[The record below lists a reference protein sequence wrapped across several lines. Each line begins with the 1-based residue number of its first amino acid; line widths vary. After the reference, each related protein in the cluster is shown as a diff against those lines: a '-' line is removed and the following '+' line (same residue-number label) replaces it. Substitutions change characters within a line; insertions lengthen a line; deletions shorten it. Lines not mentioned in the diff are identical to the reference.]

1 MVTVQTKSK
10 EIVMKYMSFLLTG
23 FSAITMICCIA
34 LMFTEPKHIEF
45 ATYVFLL
52 AGVLGTASILIT
64 SKS

>member
-52 AGVLGTASILIT
+52 AAVLGTASLLT
-64 SKS
+64 TPKK